1 MWLSTGQPGATGET
15 GHEAYDRVVEVLR
28 TGHYSR
34 RIEEA
39 YLWVRPFHPVSHQ
52 QRPARS
58 DVPRQM
64 IGVVEQFAAQLNP
77 VEPQTLS
84 DLREFVDW
92 QTRAQGTFM
101 PQTVDDVVIRSYL
114 LHLRLSRVNRSI
126 LQRTIASL
134 KSFYGWAQAS
144 HLIEKSPF
152 DSFDFNRP
160 LLSREQIKRR
170 QETCFAHPIDREL
183 AHLQALNHLAEHLNR
198 SADIRTMLAT
208 VVETL
213 VQVMGLKTA
222 WAFLWTEAGLCT
234 MTSVSDSLHD
244 FALSAC
250 CGLPP
255 GLEKDNRRYLCQAP
269 DCHCQNLLRNGQL
282 VRAVNIV
289 ECTRLRHAAQHGGE
303 TQGLLFHATVPLISL
318 NRPLGLIN
326 IATEQWEFLTSADLQ
341 FLSAAGSQVAIAL
354 ERARLYDL
362 SETHRIR
369 MEQELQMARAVQKS
383 LLPSQAPNIPGF
395 SLVGDWRSAREVAG
409 DFYDFF
415 PLPNGRW
422 GLLLADVSGK
432 GAPAALY
439 MALTRGLIRSEASRH
454 TNPSVVLTEVNRR
467 LLVEAPNDMFV
478 TVFYAI
484 LDPVLRSL
492 TYANAGHDP
501 PLLRRASGRVERLA
515 HGGLIMGLFEKLTVS
530 DETLNLD
537 SGDVVVAYT
546 DGLTDAVNHKDE
558 AYGYARLADTISSA
572 PAAAPDILTHVL
584 KDLEAFVGPIPQP
597 DDITLIILTTD

>member
-1 MWLSTGQPGATGET
+1 MA
-15 GHEAYDRVVEVLR
+15 
-28 TGHYSR
+28 
-34 RIEEA
+34 
-39 YLWVRPFHPVSHQ
+39 
-52 QRPARS
+52 
-58 DVPRQM
+58 
-64 IGVVEQFAAQLNP
+64 N
-77 VEPQTLS
+77 
-84 DLREFVDW
+84 
-92 QTRAQGTFM
+92 
-101 PQTVDDVVIRSYL
+101 TVDDVVIRSYL

-289 ECTRLRHAAQHGGE
+289 ECTRLRH
-303 TQGLLFHATVPLISL
+303 
-318 NRPLGLIN
+318 
-326 IATEQWEFLTSADLQ
+326 
-341 FLSAAGSQVAIAL
+341 LSAAGSQVAIAL